1 VTRRRKL
8 WPVLLVSVSIL
19 AILVLSAAFH
29 DLELSH
35 VGRPLPHFE
44 KAEYTPPEMP
54 EAEGTNFWFYLFIV
68 LSVLSI
74 LLMLV
79 LIVQGILSPE
89 TRKRT
94 LRNLA
99 LVFCLLVVI
108 LLANRPDDPLEQ
120 FTGERAR
127 ELPLEDVA
135 TAGSAEEA
143 PSPAFDF
150 TVDPP
155 PWTVWG
161 LAYLLA
167 LFLAGGMVAAA
178 WFVWQ
183 YTHRPPDSLEQLAQ
197 EAQGALDALRAGAD
211 PKDTVLRCYLEM
223 SRVLR
228 KQRGIVRKQA
238 MTAREFER
246 SLGQAGL
253 PDQQVQRLTRLF
265 EGVRYG
271 ARMPEEREKSQAIE
285 CLTAIVEACGSPS

>member
-1 VTRRRKL
+1 
-8 WPVLLVSVSIL
+8 VLLVSVSIL

-35 VGRPLPHFE
+35 VGRPLPRFE
-44 KAEYTPPEMP
+44 KTEYVPPIVP
-54 EAEGTNFWFYLFIV
+54 EEQGSSFWFYLLIV
-68 LSVLSI
+68 LWLSST
-74 LLMLV
+74 LLMLALV
-79 LIVQGILSPE
+79 IYGIISPE

-99 LVFCLLVVI
+99 LVFCLLAVI
-108 LLANRPDDPLEQ
+108 LLVNRPDDAVEQ
-120 FTGERAR
+120 LTDEPAG
-127 ELPLEDVA
+127 ELPLQEVVA
-135 TAGSAEEA
+135 AGNAEEA
-143 PSPAFDF
+143 PSPGFDF
-150 TVDPP
+150 AVDPP
-155 PWTVWG
+155 QWTVWG

-167 LFLAGGMVAAA
+167 LFLAAGIVATA
-178 WFVWQ
+178 WFIWRH
-183 YTHRPPDSLEQLAQ
+183 THPPASSLEQLAQ

-285 CLTAIVEACGSPS
+285 CLTAIVEACRSPL